1 MPPPPPPQPPLSKR
15 RPDNQGSAAPQ
26 KTREPRAARSN
37 SGLPWHGVWRTLV
50 SLLVIA
56 HLSAVFSAPW
66 DLATGDALPP
76 GYMPASDQ
84 PQLPPPNSTAWQEPL
99 VPRTLRRFYRH
110 YLNLLYLN
118 HGYEFFAPDPAG
130 THVIGY
136 RVTQP
141 DGSTV
146 AGRFPDLKDQWPRLL
161 YHRHMMLAE
170 QTEMMGPESGRQYA
184 DYLATRYGGPSR
196 IDWVIH
202 LLLSPQQVLEGTPLD
217 AQSTYKV
224 LASVN
229 GQPRRDEPGKA
240 SEGAVAIPG
249 AGR

>member
-1 MPPPPPPQPPLSKR
+1 M
-15 RPDNQGSAAPQ
+15 
-26 KTREPRAARSN
+26 
-37 SGLPWHGVWRTLV
+37 
-50 SLLVIA
+50 SLLVTA
-56 HLSAVFSAPW
+56 HLAAVFSAPW
-66 DLATGDALPP
+66 DLATVDALPP
-76 GYMPASDQ
+76 GYMPAAGQS
-84 PQLPPPNSTAWQEPL
+84 QLPPPNSTAWQEPL

-136 RVTQP
+136 RVTRP

-146 AGRFPDLKDQWPRLL
+146 EGRFPDLKDQWPRLL
-161 YHRHMMLAE
+161 YHRYMMLAE
-170 QTEMMGPESGRQYA
+170 QTEMMGPESGRHYA
-184 DYLATRYGGPSR
+184 DYLATLYGGPSR
-196 IDWVIH
+196 IDLVIH
-202 LLLSPQQVLEGTPLD
+202 LLLSPQKVLEGTSLD

-229 GQPRRDEPGKA
+229 GQPRRDEPGRA
-240 SEGAVAIPG
+240 TEGAVSIPG